1 MTDPK
6 MEVECAWPSMR
17 PAPRTNRRTTAAAL
31 VLWGSMAV
39 AVGTGCIPI
48 YTPLVVQDIT
58 TGEKL
63 SGIEMSRKS
72 LERGEN
78 SIEHAARCDEVRAL
92 LLASPPRM
100 TALAYAPPNTTPDGW
115 CVFNPGLYSPVD
127 RERSDLERAHDAGLI
142 NDAECAELNRVL
154 EIQASKRLFRRGFET
169 ADVGLDGTVSGSMF
183 GTESFSTWSDGTRM
197 VAVRAWGNR
206 WVALLRQRDL
216 LTAGLQDHGDDWQDV
231 PELRS
236 LASSRSAAESKIR
249 EIMSMDPAKWSQD
262 WYRGVFLFFPTYMKP
277 RIPLVFVSDPSEVKN

>member
-1 MTDPK
+1 MTIPTTG
-6 MEVECAWPSMR
+6 VECPRFPMR
-17 PAPRTNRRTTAAAL
+17 PAARHHRRTMATAF
-31 VLWGSMAV
+31 VLWGSMAF

-78 SIEHAARCDEVRAL
+78 SIDHAARCDEVRAL

-169 ADVGLDGTVSGSMF
+169 ADVGIEGTFSISIFGS
-183 GTESFSTWSDGTRM
+183 ESFSAWSDRDRRV
-197 VAVRAWGNR
+197 VAEGWGNR
-206 WVALLRQRDL
+206 WVRLLRQRDL
-216 LTAGLQDHGDDWQDV
+216 LAAGLQNHGNHGDDWQDV

-236 LASSRSAAESKIR
+236 LASSRSAAESKLR
-249 EIMSMDPAKWSQD
+249 EIRSMDPAEWSQH
-262 WYRGVFLFFPTYMKP
+262 WCRGFFLINSKP